1 MTDIISEYGKIFSK
15 NLKRIAYDRGKSQAD
30 IARDLKFKQA
40 TVSSWMVGTRV
51 PRMDKVDALC
61 RYFRCSRTE
70 LLDDKKGYANT
81 AGSRNLFEADCETL
95 FASLNEDGQQM
106 ALQYLRFLLTD
117 EKYKKKSVIGS
128 A

>member
-1 MTDIISEYGKIFSK
+1 MTDAINEYGKIFSK
-15 NLKRIAYDRGKSQAD
+15 NLKRIAYDRGKTQAD

-70 LLDDKKGYANT
+70 LLDDKRGYANT
-81 AGSRNLFEADCETL
+81 AGSSNLFEADCETL
-95 FASLNEDGQQM
+95 FDSLNDAGKEQ
-106 ALQYLRFLLTD
+106 ALFYMRYLLSDDR
-117 EKYKKKSVIGS
+117 YKKE
-128 A
+128 AEHFA